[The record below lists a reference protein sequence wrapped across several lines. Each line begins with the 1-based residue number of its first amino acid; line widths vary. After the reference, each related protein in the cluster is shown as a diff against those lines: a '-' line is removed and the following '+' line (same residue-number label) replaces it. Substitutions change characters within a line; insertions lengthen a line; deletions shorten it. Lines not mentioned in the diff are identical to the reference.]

1 MTCNICYEDMDMAEY
16 NDPNEST
23 LTCFKLE
30 CGHAYHTKCLVN
42 FLNNTQHKCPV
53 CNKYKTSDDKLDL
66 DGKVRKLL
74 LGLTKDPEVRSI
86 KEEYNIAKN
95 EYKASL
101 FECKKA
107 MMLLFKEQVA
117 KLKIIEKKSYFIDC
131 IRALKNKVKEKAI
144 EKSNKHFGA
153 IVFSQESYRR
163 ATRFESIFLG
173 CNYWIINRLKHP
185 RLFLRLDSVNNKT
198 K

>member
-16 NDPNEST
+16 NDPNQST

-30 CGHAYHTKCLVN
+30 CGHAYHTTCLVN

-74 LGLTKDPEVRSI
+74 LGLTKDPEVRLI

-101 FECKKA
+101 FECKKL
-107 MMLLFKEQVA
+107 MMALFKEQVA
-117 KLKIIEKKSYFIDC
+117 KLKIQEKKSYFIDC
-131 IRALKNKVKEKAI
+131 IRVLKNKVKEKAI

-173 CNYWIINRLKHP
+173 CNFWIINRLKHP